1 MKPLENH
8 RWQSRLLYPENFSI
22 TIAVENTVFQ
32 DKTKFKQY
40 VPTNSALKK
49 IPEGKLKPKKDN
61 YIHENRGN
69 K

>member
-1 MKPLENH
+1 
-8 RWQSRLLYPENFSI
+8 
-22 TIAVENTVFQ
+22 VENTVFQ